1 LFLSRILLSVL
12 LTVLSK
18 LSSLSNLN
26 HSATVNGPGY
36 GFLSFV
42 FGMVW
47 FLPVTVG
54 GLVAPGHDEIV
65 RKN

>member
-1 LFLSRILLSVL
+1 
-12 LTVLSK
+12 VLSK
-18 LSSLSNLN
+18 ISSLSNLN

-42 FGMVW
+42 FGKVW
-47 FLPVTVG
+47 FLPVMVG